1 MRTVIIAAM
10 LAATTVVA
18 ALIVGPG
25 WVDWTERR
33 GLVEGAIERL
43 TGWRVETEGDIR
55 FRILPQPRLD
65 LGRFRVVSGP
75 FARDSVSG
83 QIGALQAVA
92 DLSSLF
98 TGNLSLQRLV
108 VVSPDLHWRRV
119 PRPDDTD
126 DTDDTD
132 ETDETDDTDAR
143 GVEAGPAGAPEE
155 AARDGWL
162 GLSSID
168 RLTVE
173 SGQLLV
179 SGPDMAAVR
188 VIDLTAGGHVSGV
201 PGPAE
206 LSLSGRWQGVPLTAT
221 LRTGPTTRS
230 GALPLSVAAEIAGLD
245 GDARFAGLLLPTGE
259 LSGDVDLMFPDI
271 AGLGLALSGRDAPMD
286 VSEVPVSATAMVDR
300 QGAGARFTSLRLAVG
315 ETSGQGSLTVGW
327 EDGLTADLTLAL
339 DRLNLGDPSGPAG
352 QLADAFLAHDG
363 LATLAEALPPALL
376 DELSANF
383 DVTVNSARVRDGLF
397 TDLRICGHVEGA
409 SLRLDAIRATGP
421 GQTEIRL
428 SGAVA
433 VAAEGPVIDLLG
445 RFDSNDFRAF
455 LAGFGV
461 DLPDLPA
468 DRLRRVVA
476 SGRLDGRP
484 GELRLTGGEV
494 QVDGSQVD
502 LGMAYM
508 DGPVPGIGLRL
519 DLDRLDVDRYLPG
532 LAAAPVPPLVEVLE
546 TARALAGRVNLNV
559 DATVGSLV
567 VGGDTW
573 QDIRLDA
580 TLAGA
585 ALSLREAR
593 LGGAAGAGLSAA
605 GYIADL
611 AALSGLD
618 LRITGHAAPTLASVL
633 DLIGWPVPP
642 VLAALGVVDAE
653 VVLGGTAD
661 ELSVSLLADGS
672 RGHMEFAGSIAGAA
686 AGWAGAEIVGT
697 ARLRHR
703 SVADLARAVADPLT
717 LPAGLGEADAFA
729 EIALGQ
735 DGWSAGN
742 VQVVL
747 GPVSLVGSL
756 RSDAED
762 GWIRGDFRLGRLNL
776 GDWLGDAGRWPLD
789 RLGDWSEA
797 PLSGPWPEGWTP
809 LDLNLSGAVLAW
821 QGLEIAEPRVRL
833 MGDASGVVL
842 EGLSGRALGGQLA
855 ADARLASGA
864 VPNLTVQ
871 LDLVDI
877 ALEDFLATI
886 LRTDGIT
893 GTAGL
898 SLAVTGEGRTPA
910 ELVRSL
916 SGVGEVAVASGEIA
930 GLDLAAMDDAL
941 ARRIDP
947 IDFVDLV
954 RRAGT
959 SGTTGFAAIAAP
971 LTVTEGVITSD
982 AVSLTAGRGTAS
994 GSGLFDL
1001 ADWDLRLDL
1010 DFALFDHPD
1019 APGFGLSLAGPPRAP
1034 LRHLRSD
1041 ALQAHVAERYADDL
1055 TEQFGGP
1062 PDDQPPADPSGGG

>member
-1 MRTVIIAAM
+1 M

-83 QIGALQAVA
+83 QIGALQAVG

-98 TGNLSLQRLV
+98 TGRLTLQRLV

-119 PRPDDTD
+119 PRQADSG
-126 DTDDTD
+126 D
-132 ETDETDDTDAR
+132 EAEQAGTREEDR
-143 GVEAGPAGAPEE
+143 G
-155 AARDGWL
+155 GWL
-162 GLSSID
+162 GLRSIE

-173 SGQLLV
+173 SGQVLV
-179 SGPDMAAVR
+179 SGPDMEAVR
-188 VIDLTAGGHVSGV
+188 VVDLTASGNVTGV

-206 LSLSGRWQGVPLTAT
+206 LSLSGRWHGVPLTAT
-221 LRTGPTTRS
+221 LRTGPPTRS
-230 GALPLSVAAEIAGLD
+230 GALPLSVAAEVAGLE

-271 AGLGLALSGRDAPMD
+271 AGLSRALSGREAAL
-286 VSEVPVSATAMVDR
+286 EVPELPVSVTAMLDR
-300 QGAGARFTSLRLAVG
+300 HGASARFTSLRLAVG

-339 DRLNLGDPSGPAG
+339 DRLNLGDPAAPASS
-352 QLADAFLAHDG
+352 LADAFLARDG
-363 LATLAEALPPALL
+363 LATLADALPPALL
-376 DELSANF
+376 DELTASF

-397 TDLRICGHVEGA
+397 TDLRFCGQVEGP
-409 SLRLDAIRATGP
+409 SLRLDAIMATGP
-421 GQTEIRL
+421 GQTDIRI
-428 SGAVA
+428 SGAAA
-433 VAAEGPVIDLLG
+433 VADDGPEIDLLA

-455 LAGFGV
+455 LAGFGI
-461 DLPDLPA
+461 DLANLPA

-494 QVDGSQVD
+494 QVDGSQIDFGLAYVD
-502 LGMAYM
+502 G
-508 DGPVPGIGLRL
+508 DVPGIGLRF
-519 DLDRLDVDRYLPG
+519 DLDRLDVDRYLPE
-532 LAAAPVPPLVEVLE
+532 LAVAPVAPLVEVLDL
-546 TARALAGRVNLNV
+546 ARALAGRVNLNV

-567 VGGDTW
+567 VGGATW

-618 LRITGHAAPTLASVL
+618 VRLTGHAAPTLASLL
-633 DLIGWPVPP
+633 DLFGWPVPP
-642 VLAALGVVDAE
+642 VLAALGVVDTE

-661 ELSVSLLADGS
+661 ALSVSVLAEGS
-672 RGHMEFAGSIAGAA
+672 RGHMEFAGTIAGAA
-686 AGWAGAEIVGT
+686 AGWAEAEIVGT

-703 SVADLARAVADPLT
+703 SVAELARAVAEPLT
-717 LPAGLGEADAFA
+717 LPAELGEADAFA
-729 EIALGQ
+729 EIALGP

-756 RSDAED
+756 HSDAED
-762 GWIRGDFRLGRLNL
+762 GWIHGDFRFGRLDL
-776 GDWLGDAGRWPLD
+776 GDWLGGAGRWPLD

-809 LDLNLSGAVLAW
+809 LDLNLSGATLAW
-821 QGLEIAEPRVRL
+821 QGLEIAEPRARL

-842 EGLSGRALGGQLA
+842 EGLSGRALGGQLV
-855 ADARLASGA
+855 ADARLAAGA
-864 VPNLTVQ
+864 VPDLTVQ

-877 ALEDFLATI
+877 ALEDFLATV
-886 LRTDGIT
+886 LRTDGVT
-893 GTAGL
+893 GTAEL
-898 SLAVTGEGRTPA
+898 SLAVSGEGRTPA

-916 SGVGEVAVASGEIA
+916 SGEGELAVASGEIA
-930 GLDLAAMDDAL
+930 GFDLAAMDDAL

-959 SGTTGFAAIAAP
+959 SGTTGFAAISAP

-982 AVSLTAGRGTAS
+982 AIALTAGRGTGS

-1010 DFALFDHPD
+1010 DFALFDHAD
-1019 APGFGLSLAGPPRAP
+1019 APGFGLSLTGPPRAP
-1034 LRHLRSD
+1034 LRRLRSD

-1062 PDDQPPADPSGGG
+1062 PEVQSPVDSSGGG